1 MQPNQQAMQQ
11 QPHPTKRVWNL
22 PCSLALT
29 GVLMLAGSARFM
41 ALGAA
46 APPEAEVQG
55 LYEGSCQDPTGTAK
69 LEARVVAQGKGTYKV
84 LVRRFLT
91 GDRIARIELAGRTA
105 GDAVTFSGRAADL
118 EWQGTY
124 SPGAIT
130 GRIGDRG
137 RFELQRVE
145 RKSPTLGK
153 APPPGAIVL
162 LDGKDFSELVRA
174 NGADWYL
181 GDLSQDGWPV
191 WEVPFYTFAPGQP
204 TNWPSPQQPLPP
216 GWTISRERRRA
227 DVVLGIGPDGS
238 IQVPRG
244 GMNSKRT
251 FEGSFDLHV
260 EFMTP
265 LMPTAHSQGRGNS
278 GVYLPNGDEI
288 QVLDSFGEPTYLG
301 GGCGGLYHYKDPDCM
316 EPIESLKGKPES
328 QFTLASLPPLT
339 WQTYDI
345 EYRVQKTNG
354 QYAGKPRVTVYH
366 NGIKIHDNAEL
377 RNPARPG
384 RFHFQDHGNPVRYR
398 NIWVLPRP

>member
-1 MQPNQQAMQQ
+1 MHKQLSQ
-11 QPHPTKRVWNL
+11 TKPVRILLGSVAVVA
-22 PCSLALT
+22 AL
-29 GVLMLAGSARFM
+29 
-41 ALGAA
+41 LGASSSKFTVARA
-46 APPEAEVQG
+46 APPPEAEVQG
-55 LYEGSCQDPTGTAK
+55 LYEGTCRDATGSSK

-84 LVRRFLT
+84 LVRRFLA
-91 GDRIARIELAGRTA
+91 DERIARIELAGRTA
-105 GDAVTFSGRAADL
+105 GDTVTFSGRSGDL
-118 EWQGTY
+118 EWKGTY
-124 SPGAIT
+124 TAAAID
-130 GRIGDRG
+130 GQIGDSG
-137 RFELQRVE
+137 RFELRRVD

-153 APPPGAIVL
+153 PPPPGAIVL

-181 GDLSQDGWPV
+181 GDMSRDGWPV
-191 WEVPFYTFAPGQP
+191 WEVPLYTFARGQP
-204 TNWPSPQQPLPP
+204 TNWPSPQEPLPP
-216 GWTISRERRRA
+216 GWTLSRERRRA

-244 GMNSKRT
+244 GMNSKRS
-251 FEGSFDLHV
+251 FDGSFDLHV

-265 LMPTAHSQGRGNS
+265 LMPTARGQGRGNS

-288 QVLDSFGEPTYLG
+288 QVLDSFGEPTYRG
-301 GGCGGLYHYKDPDCM
+301 GGCGGLYQYKDPDCM

-328 QFTLASLPPLT
+328 LFTLASLPPLS

-345 EYRVQKTNG
+345 EYRVEKKDG
-354 QYAGKPRVTVYH
+354 QYVGRPRVTVYH